1 MNVTDLIQVLAFMIT
16 CVMLGIELHGILTK
30 DHDDQSSEHKKK

>member
-1 MNVTDLIQVLAFMIT
+1 MNVTDLIQVLEFMIT

-30 DHDDQSSEHKKK
+30 DKDDRSSGHKKK